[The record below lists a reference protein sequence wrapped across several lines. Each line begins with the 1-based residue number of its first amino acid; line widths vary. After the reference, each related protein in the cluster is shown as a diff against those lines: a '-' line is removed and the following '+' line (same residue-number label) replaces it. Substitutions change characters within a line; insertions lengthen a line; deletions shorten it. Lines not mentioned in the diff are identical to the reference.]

1 MNAISISNATKI
13 YDETQTVA
21 LKDFSLEIEMG
32 EFVAVV
38 GTSGVGK
45 TTLLKLILKE
55 TELTSGQIRV
65 MGKDIQKIP
74 REKIPFYRRQLG
86 VIFQD
91 YRLIPYE
98 TAYNN
103 VKIAMLA
110 TGGRKKDVVNRI
122 SGIFSMLGIDKL
134 HKRFPKEMSGGE
146 CQKVC
151 MARALVNR
159 PSILLADE
167 PTGNLDPNSS
177 EEIFRLL
184 QLINR
189 QGTTVLLV
197 THDVER
203 LKDISCRVIEL
214 NNNP

>member
-1 MNAISISNATKI
+1 MSAISISKVTKV
-13 YDETQTVA
+13 YEETGTVA
-21 LKDFSLEIEMG
+21 LKDFSLEVEMG
-32 EFVAVV
+32 EFVAVT
-38 GTSGVGK
+38 GASGVGK
-45 TTLLKLILKE
+45 TTLLKLLLKE
-55 TELTSGQIRV
+55 TEPTSGQIRV
-65 MGKDIQKIP
+65 LGKDIQKITG
-74 REKIPFYRRQLG
+74 KDIPLYRRQLG

-98 TAYNN
+98 NAYNN
-103 VKIAMLA
+103 IKIAMLA
-110 TGGRKKDVVNRI
+110 TGGRKKDTVSRI
-122 SGIFSMLGIDKL
+122 SGIFRMLGIDRL

-167 PTGNLDPNSS
+167 PTGNLDPDSS
-177 EEIFRLL
+177 EEIFRLMEL
-184 QLINR
+184 VNQ

-203 LKDISCRVIEL
+203 LKSISCRVIEL
-214 NNNP
+214 KNNP